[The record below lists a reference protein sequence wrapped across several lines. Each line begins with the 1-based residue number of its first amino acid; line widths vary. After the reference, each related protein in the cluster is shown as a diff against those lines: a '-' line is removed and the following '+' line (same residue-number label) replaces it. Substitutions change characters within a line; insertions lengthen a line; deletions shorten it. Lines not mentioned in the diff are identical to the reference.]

1 MGLCVKKKDKD
12 EGRGCVCRIVIDNL
26 IEIQK
31 REENSFK
38 IYPLGPFLV
47 SAKIFFFV
55 EYESKTFSRFLPYN
69 KYSKRRK

>member
-1 MGLCVKKKDKD
+1 MCKKKKDKD
-12 EGRGCVCRIVIDNL
+12 EGGGCVCRIVIDNL

-47 SAKIFFFV
+47 SAKII
-55 EYESKTFSRFLPYN
+55 SKSEFLLAT
-69 KYSKRRK
+69 